1 LFEKYYDYLI
11 VTGLRADHP
20 CKNLTIKKNHNPA
33 IQLQDLFSSEE
44 LQMLMNRKNRY
55 WFLQTLNNVLI
66 SLLIYQGLT
75 SEEILNLELM
85 DVDLDNGTVYI
96 KASKNLNRRTLELT
110 PKDDTY

>member
-1 LFEKYYDYLI
+1 
-11 VTGLRADHP
+11 
-20 CKNLTIKKNHNPA
+20 
-33 IQLQDLFSSEE
+33 
-44 LQMLMNRKNRY
+44 MLMNRKNRY